1 MRILLVMLSFVMA
14 VAVGVEAQAPAP
26 ASKPKPA
33 RTPITVYKTPTCG
46 CCLRW
51 VDHVRARG
59 FAANV
64 IEVGDLAGVRA
75 KLGVPDSLEA
85 CHTAVVRGYA
95 IEGHVPADVIRKL
108 LKEKPAGVVGI
119 AVPGM
124 PAGSP
129 GMEGP
134 YKDKYN
140 VVAFGKDG
148 SQTVYAER

>member
-1 MRILLVMLSFVMA
+1 MLDDVIAMPLQLGDALWRAQSAGISAGDSSAGLVV
-14 VAVGVEAQAPAP
+14 
-26 ASKPKPA
+26 
-33 RTPITVYKTPTCG
+33 CG
-46 CCLRW
+46 MGGS
-51 VDHVRARG
+51 AIG
-59 FAANV
+59 
-64 IEVGDLAGVRA
+64 GDLAVGALGDRA
-75 KLGVPDSLEA
+75 TRPIS
-85 CHTAVVRGYA
+85 VVRGYA

-108 LKEKPAGVVGI
+108 LKEKPAGIAGI

-129 GMEGP
+129 GMEGL